1 MLSTVQES
9 FLGKGMESL
18 LYGTLSSESEGQFM
32 ALRHRSAPTAHRS
45 NTIETKSCSMA
56 SEFEWTA
63 PSVSQDSHP
72 QHCFW
77 GQLSQ
82 VRHCLPK
89 PEGNA
94 LCTAGWR

>member
-1 MLSTVQES
+1 
-9 FLGKGMESL
+9 
-18 LYGTLSSESEGQFM
+18 M
-32 ALRHRSAPTAHRS
+32 ALFPQSLKVSLWHLDIDLVRLPIGAIHWQG
-45 NTIETKSCSMA
+45 IEAKSCSMA
-56 SEFEWTA
+56 NEFEWTA

-82 VRHCLPK
+82 VRHCLLK